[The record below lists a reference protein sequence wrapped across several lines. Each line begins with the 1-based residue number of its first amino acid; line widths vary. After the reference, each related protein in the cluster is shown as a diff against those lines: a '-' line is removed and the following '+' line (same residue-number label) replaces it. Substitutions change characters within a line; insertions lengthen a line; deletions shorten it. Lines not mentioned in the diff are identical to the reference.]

1 MILNGFSKADVKKSG
16 SGIMEGKIKILL
28 VDDEVDFINMM
39 KYWLKN
45 KEFEADVLY
54 SGENVVEQVK
64 SGNYNI
70 IFLDLKLPAVDG
82 IEILR
87 QIRTFDKKIPVI
99 IFSAFGT
106 KESLKKATELGI
118 SGFFAKEKGFEEAAR
133 LIHTALR
140 LHKGL
145 SHSEEGEN

>member
-1 MILNGFSKADVKKSG
+1 
-16 SGIMEGKIKILL
+16 MENKIKVLL

-39 KYWLKN
+39 QYWLRSRN
-45 KEFEADVLY
+45 FDADVLY

-64 SGNYNI
+64 TGNYNI
-70 IFLDLKLPAVDG
+70 IFLDLKLPGVNG

-87 QIRTFDKKIPVI
+87 QIREFSTRIPIV
-99 IFSAFGT
+99 IFSAYGT
-106 KESLKKATELGI
+106 KESLKQATQLGI

-140 LHKGL
+140 IHKGL
-145 SHSEEGEN
+145 SHPEEGEEKHGA

>member
-1 MILNGFSKADVKKSG
+1 
-16 SGIMEGKIKILL
+16 MEEKIKVLL

-39 KYWLKN
+39 QYWLKSKN
-45 KEFEADVLY
+45 FNADVLY

-64 SGNYNI
+64 AHKYDLM
-70 IFLDLKLPAVDG
+70 FLDLRLPGIDG
-82 IEILR
+82 LDILR
-87 QIRTFDKKIPVI
+87 QVREYSKKFPVI

-106 KESLKKATELGI
+106 AEILKEATKIGI

-140 LHKGL
+140 IHKGL
-145 SHSEEGEN
+145 SHPNSEEGAK